1 MSDLKIALIGAGA
14 IGQTH
19 ISTIHQQPGFSLV
32 AIADPGPAA
41 AQIADSLQVPW
52 FASHKDML
60 DSVRPDGVIIATPN
74 ELHVDVSIDC
84 LKRGIPVLLEKPVAN
99 TVSDAMRLVDAT
111 EQTGVPVLVGHH
123 RRHNP
128 IIKAAK
134 KLIDDGALGRP
145 VMASV
150 SCALMK
156 PADYFQ
162 IPWHREP
169 AVGGPFLINLIHEI
183 DLLRHLYGE
192 IDRVAALKSSAVRGL
207 DVEDS
212 GGALLHFRNGA
223 IASIALSDTVAAP
236 WSWDMTSGEVERFPA
251 HDALSH
257 YLCGTE
263 GGIGLPGLQ
272 LWRHDGNISW
282 TEEMTKVS
290 CTYQP
295 GDPFAA
301 QLQHFGELIAR
312 TAEPVVSVREA
323 TRNLEIV
330 MALHRA
336 AETGQTISL
345 G

>member
-1 MSDLKIALIGAGA
+1 MNELKIALIGAGA

-19 ISTIHQQPGFSLV
+19 ISTLNQLAGFSLV
-32 AIADPGPAA
+32 AVADPGPNA
-41 AQIADSLQVPW
+41 AQIADSLGVPW
-52 FASHKDML
+52 FANHNDML
-60 DSVRPDGVIIATPN
+60 DSIRPDGVIVATPN

-84 LKRGIPVLLEKPVAN
+84 LNRGIPVLLEKPVAN
-99 TVSDAMRLVDAT
+99 TVSDALRLVEAT

-134 KLIDDGALGRP
+134 KLIDEGALGRP

-150 SCALMK
+150 TCALMK

-162 IPWHREP
+162 IPWHRAP
-169 AVGGPFLINLIHEI
+169 GVGGPFLINLIHEI

-192 IDRVAALKSSAVRGL
+192 IDCVAALKSCAVRGL

-212 GGALLHFRNGA
+212 GGALLHFTNGA
-223 IASIALSDTVAAP
+223 IASITISDTVAAP

-263 GGIGLPGLQ
+263 GGISLPGLE
-272 LWRHDGNISW
+272 LWRHDGDISW
-282 TEEMTKVS
+282 TDKMTKVS
-290 CTYQP
+290 GACQS
-295 GDPFAA
+295 GDPFPA
-301 QLQHFGELIAR
+301 QLQHFGDLIAR

-336 AETGQTISL
+336 TETGQTISL